1 MTAPL
6 SDPATRRR
14 AQQLH
19 GFLNDCAGSAA
30 CEEGDRVRDA
40 MRLLGGSGP
49 DASGPLDMAML
60 ETMVDSGAA
69 VAAAIAIVGRES
81 CLMLSRGS
89 GNVCLASIA
98 PAGTGDDV
106 TAQGP
111 TLALALLAAHVE
123 SVLRRLEGGSAA
135 AGSAVQGSAA
145 RLH

>member
-1 MTAPL
+1 MTGTV
-6 SDPATRRR
+6 SDPATRARV
-14 AQQLH
+14 QQLH
-19 GFLNDCAGSAA
+19 AFLNDCAGSAA

-60 ETMVDSGAA
+60 ETMLDGGAA

-81 CLMLSRGS
+81 CFMLSRGS

-98 PAGTGDDV
+98 PVGAGDDV

-123 SVLRRLEGGSAA
+123 TVLGRLEGGHVGAVA
-135 AGSAVQGSAA
+135 AVQGSAA